1 MVVIL
6 AEYKEHRNWR
16 VCSQVYSRV
25 EPHDLASCVLLS
37 NSFAVTGK
45 WACRDHIRKMM
56 KYRSQKRT

>member
-1 MVVIL
+1 LQSTKNIEIGEFAAKYIL
-6 AEYKEHRNWR
+6 EL
-16 VCSQVYSRV
+16 